1 MPQWKNTR
9 NTFGGMCFMIL
20 FFLTW
25 LNFWTHNFFPKF
37 LTFLVARHH
46 FERSYKAQAWFPI
59 KVLGPTIRF

>member
-1 MPQWKNTR
+1 MEKYQKYIWR
-9 NTFGGMCFMIL
+9 HVLHDFV

-59 KVLGPTIRF
+59 RVIGPTNRF